1 MPGAQIG
8 RARRLILGVVALE
21 PASSKPGRA
30 CELARASIF
39 RVSEAEVE
47 GLRNLF
53 SAQPRCTIARWS
65 TRRRQLSLGAFF
77 VARLRADRSDGLG
90 WAECASE
97 HTARGSVSTPR
108 IWQHPYPGHS
118 WCLVDSRGGA
128 GSSVRSG
135 AVAGGSAASANGRV
149 QAQTTGRPASLDCS
163 RLFIVGRFVSWPLV
177 EQQSSREAARPG
189 RNDGRKTKTR
199 SLAVFGGRGRA
210 SSGNSC
216 RRPSWRGASRQ
227 S

>member
-1 MPGAQIG
+1 MPSIGPPDRKLDAGASRPAAVLCFGGIWAQEEGSSVPGAQIG

-118 WCLVDSRGGA
+118 WCLVDSR
-128 GSSVRSG
+128 
-135 AVAGGSAASANGRV
+135 
-149 QAQTTGRPASLDCS
+149 
-163 RLFIVGRFVSWPLV
+163 
-177 EQQSSREAARPG
+177 
-189 RNDGRKTKTR
+189 
-199 SLAVFGGRGRA
+199 
-210 SSGNSC
+210 
-216 RRPSWRGASRQ
+216 
-227 S
+227 